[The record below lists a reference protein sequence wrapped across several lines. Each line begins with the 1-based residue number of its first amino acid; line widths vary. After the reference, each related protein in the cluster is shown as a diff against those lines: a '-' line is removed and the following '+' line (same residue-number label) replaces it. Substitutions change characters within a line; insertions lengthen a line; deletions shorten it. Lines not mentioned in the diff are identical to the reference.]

1 MSIDRLSR
9 IEAILE
15 RIAQDREA
23 DRRETAELRS
33 QITQAQETSQRET
46 AELRLAVSE
55 LRSQIAQAQ
64 ETSQRETAELRLA
77 VSALLQTVEL
87 HQQKHELAERRLA
100 QMQAASERKF
110 AQIWEEI
117 KGIRTENQ
125 RILEHLFGQ
134 QENGS

>member
-33 QITQAQETSQRET
+33 QIT
-46 AELRLAVSE
+46 
-55 LRSQIAQAQ
+55 QAQ